1 MSEQNAPPVA
11 IVIFSTTETAE
22 SNSRVINAFMTA
34 KEIIEA
40 GGEVEVIFDGKGVES
55 AVQLAD
61 PAHQMHRLYSQ
72 VQEHITGVCK
82 FCSRS
87 YGVLERAE
95 ELGIHLIDE
104 WKQHPSLYKRI
115 KAGVQI
121 LTF

>member
-1 MSEQNAPPVA
+1 MPEQNAPPVA
-11 IVIFSTTETAE
+11 VIIFATTETSE
-22 SNSRVINAFMTA
+22 SNSRVINGFMTA

-55 AVQLAD
+55 AVEFAD
-61 PAHQMHRLYSQ
+61 PDHQMNRLYKQ
-72 VQEHITGVCK
+72 VQGHITGVCK
-82 FCSRS
+82 FCARS
-87 YGVLERAE
+87 YGVLEKAE
-95 ELGIHLIDE
+95 EMGIPLVDE